1 MKFRE
6 NFGRDDRKKYWKLL
20 SDYEG
25 KSSIAIEKFN
35 KKELHLSVWCY
46 FSGCRPSQVRA
57 EDTFDDF
64 LTQEDITAVN
74 KILEQDDVL
83 KSTKSILKHIW
94 PFKKYL

>member
-1 MKFRE
+1 MELK
-6 NFGRDDRKKYWKLL
+6 
-20 SDYEG
+20 
-25 KSSIAIEKFN
+25 KFN
-35 KKELHLSVWCY
+35 QKKEFHLSVCCYY
-46 FSGCRPSQVRA
+46 FSGCHSSQVPA

-64 LTQEDITAVN
+64 LTQEDITALT

>member
-1 MKFRE
+1 MTEKSIE
-6 NFGRDDRKKYWKLL
+6 NYYQIRKANCR
-20 SDYEG
+20 G
-25 KSSIAIEKFN
+25 IAMEKFN
-35 KKELHLSVWCY
+35 KKELYLSVWCY
-46 FSGCRPSQVRA
+46 YFSGCHPSQVPV

-64 LTQEDITAVN
+64 LTQEDITPLT